1 METSSAPC
9 PIDRQSGSIIPSR
22 YPSWVTWLAF
32 AVGLTGAISLRLI
45 LIAKAYRPEL
55 VRLLWYLGVCGNMLF
70 FMFRA
75 FITHRRRRLITTL
88 RLQEKLQH
96 EHSLCPEDYQALR
109 YLVSSLYASKE
120 RWNYA
125 IIFVC
130 SILAIAWDIVVEGF

>member
-1 METSSAPC
+1 METTLNSCSLDPGPGSAV
-9 PIDRQSGSIIPSR
+9 PSR
-22 YPSWVTWLAF
+22 YPAWVIWLAF
-32 AVGLTGAISLRLI
+32 ATGLTGAISLRLI

-88 RLQEKLQH
+88 RLQEKLQQ
-96 EHSLCPEDYQALR
+96 ENSLCPEDYEALR

-130 SILAIAWDIVVEGF
+130 SIMAIAWDIVVEGF

>member
-1 METSSAPC
+1 MEITLNTCSLEQHQDPH
-9 PIDRQSGSIIPSR
+9 IPSR
-22 YPSWVTWLAF
+22 YPSWVIWLAF
-32 AVGLTGAISLRLI
+32 SVGLTGAISLRLI

-88 RLQEKLQH
+88 RLQEKLRQ
-96 EHSLCPEDYQALR
+96 EDSLCPEDYEALR

-130 SILAIAWDIVVEGF
+130 SILAIAWDIMVEGF